1 METCL
6 NPTINTNIH
15 TLFSIRLQQGG
26 TAANIHLNCPKGST
40 RLFSTIQTLKFLE
53 RLLKLW
59 RLKTSPT
66 FLMENKVWHHHLN
79 FLFFFPAEPQ
89 IQETWGKKKKAE
101 AGRNVFWDRWTDATT
116 NEKRQKTVYVKS
128 SLSLQGTKVRG
139 SVYTAGTVNSSLSDP
154 SQTPRPH
161 AALQTHGEE
170 TRPSSWLSGDK
181 FRQHFQHSKN
191 SEQ

>member
-89 IQETWGKKKKAE
+89 IQETWGKKKKSWSWKKRLLGQMNWRNNQWE
-101 AGRNVFWDRWTDATT
+101 AAKNGLR
-116 NEKRQKTVYVKS
+116 KVK
-128 SLSLQGTKVRG
+128 LV
-139 SVYTAGTVNSSLSDP
+139 P
-154 SQTPRPH
+154 
-161 AALQTHGEE
+161 
-170 TRPSSWLSGDK
+170 SGDQSQGVRLHRGDGEFFPLRSQPDSSASRCPTDTRGGDK
-181 FRQHFQHSKN
+181 TIVMIIRG
-191 SEQ
+191 